1 MNRSRGEA
9 YMDFPLPQDRKP
21 DNGSEHDIRSFL
33 MRECDV
39 HALPLE
45 VQENT
50 PFRFVESFREML
62 GHYDEPWEFTTF
74 ESEADEMVLVRDI
87 SFVSLCEH
95 HLLPFIGFSH
105 VGYIPNGRIAGLS
118 KVARAVRKRARG
130 IWTQENLTMGIADF
144 LSDALHPRGVAVVLE
159 AEHTCMSIRGVKA
172 DAKTTTSAMRGA
184 FREPSNNARLEFMG
198 LLR

>member
-1 MNRSRGEA
+1 VNRSRGEA
-9 YMDFPLPQDRKP
+9 YLDVAEEPPRAP

-33 MRECDV
+33 MRECDIST
-39 HALPLE
+39 LPLE

-50 PFRFVESFREML
+50 PFRFVQAFREML
-62 GHYDEPWEFTTF
+62 GHYDEAWRFTTF
-74 ESEADEMVLVRDI
+74 ESEADEMVLVKDI

-95 HLLPFIGFSH
+95 HLLPFIGVGH
-105 VGYIPNGRIAGLS
+105 VGYIPAGRIAGLS
-118 KVARAVRKRARG
+118 KIARAVRKRARG
-130 IWTQENLTMGIADF
+130 IWTQENLTMGIAD
-144 LSDALHPRGVAVVLE
+144 LLENALQPRGVAVILE

-184 FREPSNNARLEFMG
+184 FREEGNNARAEFLG